1 MAGKTDLA
9 RTGLQT
15 WLELGGSLHVSQA
28 VHSAW
33 QRKGL
38 GLSAHIFGQIQQ
50 AMHLDMIRASEHMGI
65 NKHVGQSVQ
74 LHEILWDVLQH
85 LQQCEESHISDTPSS
100 ASHDLQHDF
109 SYLQSS
115 QFTGQATGLA
125 GFPRRSSA
133 DWEAPRAAS
142 AMTLICDQP
151 VRIAEIPA
159 FIVVHTG

>member
-74 LHEILWDVLQH
+74 LHEIL
-85 LQQCEESHISDTPSS
+85 
-100 ASHDLQHDF
+100 
-109 SYLQSS
+109 
-115 QFTGQATGLA
+115 
-125 GFPRRSSA
+125 
-133 DWEAPRAAS
+133 
-142 AMTLICDQP
+142 
-151 VRIAEIPA
+151 
-159 FIVVHTG
+159 